1 MKAVISNRIQL
12 QGNAD
17 FLEKLER
24 ELTYSLP
31 PRMPQDP
38 PIIYKTIRPLREGLV
53 SIPAGRLDLIPE
65 DYEIIDKRVQAP
77 TDMPEFRYELRA
89 NQRVVHDE
97 EVDDCAI
104 INAWVSWGKTITA
117 LAIAK
122 NLVRKR
128 L

>member
-38 PIIYKTIRPLREGLV
+38 PIIYKTIRPLR
-53 SIPAGRLDLIPE
+53 
-65 DYEIIDKRVQAP
+65 
-77 TDMPEFRYELRA
+77 
-89 NQRVVHDE
+89 
-97 EVDDCAI
+97 
-104 INAWVSWGKTITA
+104 
-117 LAIAK
+117 
-122 NLVRKR
+122 
-128 L
+128 